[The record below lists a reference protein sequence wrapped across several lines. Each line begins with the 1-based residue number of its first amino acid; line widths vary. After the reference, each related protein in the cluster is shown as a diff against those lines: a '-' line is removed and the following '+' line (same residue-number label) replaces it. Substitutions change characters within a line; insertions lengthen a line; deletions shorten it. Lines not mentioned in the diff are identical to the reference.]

1 MTNRAVLFPA
11 FIDFVSGF
19 NPTEVA
25 ADLNLSRF
33 AAYRLHKQFLSG
45 ELLESLRKLRIALPK
60 KAWDR
65 LNRQEQIRLILSSR
79 F

>member
-19 NPTEVA
+19 SPKEVA
-25 ADLNLSRF
+25 SGLGLSRF
-33 AAYRLHKQFLSG
+33 AAYRLRKQFHSG

-60 KAWDR
+60 RDWDR